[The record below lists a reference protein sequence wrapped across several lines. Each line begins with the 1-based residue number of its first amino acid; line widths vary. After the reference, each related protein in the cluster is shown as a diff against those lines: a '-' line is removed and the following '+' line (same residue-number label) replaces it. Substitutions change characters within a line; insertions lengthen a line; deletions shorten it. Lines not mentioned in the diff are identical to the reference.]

1 MRPAKTALIRVPSTS
16 VCMGSNPER
25 MMTEPQRTAPDP
37 TLLVLL
43 KRPNETADAAAKV
56 TTALCFEPADQLALF
71 G

>member
-43 KRPNETADAAAKV
+43 GQNEEDYAETRRTV
-56 TTALCFEPADQLALF
+56 RSMR
-71 G
+71 